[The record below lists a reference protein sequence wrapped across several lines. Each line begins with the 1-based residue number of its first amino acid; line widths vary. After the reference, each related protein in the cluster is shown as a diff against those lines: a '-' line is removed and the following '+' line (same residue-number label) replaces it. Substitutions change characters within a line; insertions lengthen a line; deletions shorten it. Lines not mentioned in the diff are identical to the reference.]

1 MKAAV
6 LTGPGHIDLVDRQE
20 PSCGP
25 GEVLVR
31 VTGVGIC
38 GSDLTVF
45 GGGRPVPEMPWVMGH
60 EGIGV
65 ISAIGPDVSDR
76 HVGQRVVIEPNY
88 PCFDCPACSR
98 GETCGCRNKVMIG
111 MNTPGLL
118 AEFVVI
124 PARFAW
130 PTPSGLTDGQMVCL
144 EPLAVATAALRR
156 AGGVRPSQRSVVVG
170 AGSTGLIF
178 CATLLA
184 NGVRPD
190 VIEPHAGRAE
200 LAVSLGAR
208 IFQEG
213 VDGPYD
219 RVYETSGVASAVEQ
233 ALGLARDG
241 GTVTLTGLGTTPVT
255 TTSAAIVRHRLTII
269 GSLVYDHP
277 RDFAATLAAPLPALD
292 RIIRAEFPLE
302 RAQEAFENAREV
314 PGKSWI
320 SMEPEVQG

>member
-6 LTGPGHIDLVDRQE
+6 LTDPGHIGLVDRQE
-20 PSCGP
+20 PNCGP

-31 VTGVGIC
+31 ITGVGIC
-38 GSDLTVF
+38 GSDLTVYS
-45 GGGRPVPEMPWVMGH
+45 GGRAVPESPWVMGH
-60 EGIGV
+60 EGVGV
-65 ISAIGPDVSDR
+65 ISAVGPNVSDR

-88 PCFDCPACSR
+88 PCFHCPACLR
-98 GETCGCRNKVMIG
+98 GETCGCQNKVMLG

-118 AEFVVI
+118 TELVVI

-130 PTPSGLTDGQMVCL
+130 PIPSVLTDRQAVCL
-144 EPLAVATAALRR
+144 EPLTVATAAVRR
-156 AGGVRPSQRSVVVG
+156 SGGVQAGQRCVVIG

-208 IFQEG
+208 IFQDG

-219 RVYETSGVASAVEQ
+219 RVFETCGVASAVEQ

-241 GTVTLTGLGTTPVT
+241 GTVTLTGLGTHPFT
-255 TTSAAIVRHRLTII
+255 TTSAAIVRHRLTIV
-269 GSLVYDHP
+269 GSLIYDHP
-277 RDFAATLAAPLPALD
+277 GDFATTLATPLPDLD
-292 RIIRAEFPLE
+292 RVIRAEFPLE
-302 RAQEAFENAREV
+302 RAQEAFENARAV

-320 SMEPEVQG
+320 SIET